1 MKITKKIIKNLILVL
16 VVAFIGAGAFIFGGK
31 MKEDQMQHESKMT
44 KFGFEDIGELATQE
58 MIGTVV
64 HTEKTAQ
71 SLFGMEIPFTQS
83 QYIYSYDF
91 DTKAG
96 YDFSYIKYEI
106 KDDEENK
113 EILIY
118 LPEAKI
124 LSTEIL
130 TDSFEVY
137 YEKESIFKRITLS
150 DNNIALK
157 DMKKLAEDN
166 AVSNGIYEKAKS
178 NAEIILK
185 AFFAQYYDL
194 NVYTITFI

>member
-1 MKITKKIIKNLILVL
+1 MKMTKKIIKNLILVL
-16 VVAFIGAGAFIFGGK
+16 IVAVIGAGAFIFGGK
-31 MKEDQMQHESKMT
+31 MKEDQIQHESKVT

-71 SLFGMEIPFTQS
+71 SLFGIEIPFTQS

-91 DTKAG
+91 EIKAG

-150 DNNIALK
+150 DNNVALK

>member
-1 MKITKKIIKNLILVL
+1 MKMTKKIIKNLILVL
-16 VVAFIGAGAFIFGGK
+16 IVAVIGAGAFIFGGK
-31 MKEDQMQHESKMT
+31 MKEDQMHHESKVT

-71 SLFGMEIPFTQS
+71 SLFGIEIPFTQS

-91 DTKAG
+91 DIKAG

-150 DNNIALK
+150 DNNVALK

>member
-91 DTKAG
+91 DIKAG

-150 DNNIALK
+150 ENNIALK

>member
-1 MKITKKIIKNLILVL
+1 MKMTKKIIKNLILVL

-71 SLFGMEIPFTQS
+71 SLFGIEIPFTQS

-91 DTKAG
+91 DIKAG

-150 DNNIALK
+150 DNNVALK

>member
-1 MKITKKIIKNLILVL
+1 MTKKIIKNLILVL
-16 VVAFIGAGAFIFGGK
+16 IVAVIGAGAFIFGGK
-31 MKEDQMQHESKMT
+31 MKEDQMQHESKVT

-71 SLFGMEIPFTQS
+71 SLFGIEIPFTQS

-91 DTKAG
+91 DIKAG

-150 DNNIALK
+150 DNNVALK

-178 NAEIILK
+178 NA
-185 AFFAQYYDL
+185 
-194 NVYTITFI
+194 

>member
-1 MKITKKIIKNLILVL
+1 MKMTKKIIKNLILVL
-16 VVAFIGAGAFIFGGK
+16 IVAVIGAGAFIFGGK
-31 MKEDQMQHESKMT
+31 MKENQMQHESKVT

-71 SLFGMEIPFTQS
+71 SLFGIEIPFTQS

-91 DTKAG
+91 DIKAG

-150 DNNIALK
+150 DNNVALK
-157 DMKKLAEDN
+157 DMTKLADDN

>member
-16 VVAFIGAGAFIFGGK
+16 VVTFIGAGAFIFGGK

-91 DTKAG
+91 DIKAG

-166 AVSNGIYEKAKS
+166 AVSNGIYEKVKS

>member
-1 MKITKKIIKNLILVL
+1 MKMTKKIIKNLILVL
-16 VVAFIGAGAFIFGGK
+16 IVAVIGAGAFIFGGK
-31 MKEDQMQHESKMT
+31 MKENQMQHESKVT

-71 SLFGMEIPFTQS
+71 SLFGIEIPFTQS

-91 DTKAG
+91 DIKAG

-106 KDDEENK
+106 KDDEEKK

-150 DNNIALK
+150 DNNVALK

>member
-1 MKITKKIIKNLILVL
+1 MKMTKKIIKNLILVL
-16 VVAFIGAGAFIFGGK
+16 IVAVIGAGAFIFGGK
-31 MKEDQMQHESKMT
+31 MKEDQMQHESKVT

-71 SLFGMEIPFTQS
+71 SLFGIEIPFTQS

-91 DTKAG
+91 DIKAG

>member
-16 VVAFIGAGAFIFGGK
+16 IVAVIGAGAFIFGGK

-71 SLFGMEIPFTQS
+71 SLFGIEIPFTQS

-91 DTKAG
+91 DIKAG

-150 DNNIALK
+150 DNNVALK

>member
-1 MKITKKIIKNLILVL
+1 MKMTKKIIKNLILVL

-91 DTKAG
+91 DIKAG

-150 DNNIALK
+150 DNNVALK

>member
-91 DTKAG
+91 DIKAG

-185 AFFAQYYDL
+185 AFLAQYYDL

>member
-1 MKITKKIIKNLILVL
+1 MKMTKKIIKNLILVL
-16 VVAFIGAGAFIFGGK
+16 IVAVIGAGAFIFGGK
-31 MKEDQMQHESKMT
+31 MKEDQIQHESKVT

-71 SLFGMEIPFTQS
+71 SLFGIEIPFTQS

-91 DTKAG
+91 DIKAG

-106 KDDEENK
+106 KDDEKK

-150 DNNIALK
+150 DNNVALK

>member
-1 MKITKKIIKNLILVL
+1 MKMTKKIIKNLILVL
-16 VVAFIGAGAFIFGGK
+16 IVAVIGAGAFIFGGK
-31 MKEDQMQHESKMT
+31 MKEDQMQHESKVT

-71 SLFGMEIPFTQS
+71 SLFGIEIPFTQS

-91 DTKAG
+91 DIKAG

-137 YEKESIFKRITLS
+137 YEKESIFKRITLN
-150 DNNIALK
+150 DNNVALK

>member
-16 VVAFIGAGAFIFGGK
+16 IVAVIGAGAFIFGGK

-91 DTKAG
+91 DIKAG

>member
-16 VVAFIGAGAFIFGGK
+16 VVVFIGAGAFIFGGK

-71 SLFGMEIPFTQS
+71 SLFGIEIPFTQS

-91 DTKAG
+91 DIKAG

>member
-1 MKITKKIIKNLILVL
+1 MKMTKKIIKNLILVL
-16 VVAFIGAGAFIFGGK
+16 IVAVIGAGAFIFGGK
-31 MKEDQMQHESKMT
+31 MKENQMQHESKVT

-71 SLFGMEIPFTQS
+71 SLFGIEIPFTQS

-91 DTKAG
+91 DIKAG

-106 KDDEENK
+106 KDDEKK

-150 DNNIALK
+150 DNNVALK

>member
-1 MKITKKIIKNLILVL
+1 MKMTKKIIKNLILIL
-16 VVAFIGAGAFIFGGK
+16 IVAVIGAGAFIFGGK
-31 MKEDQMQHESKMT
+31 MKEDQMQHESKVT

-71 SLFGMEIPFTQS
+71 SLFGIEIPFTQS

-91 DTKAG
+91 DIKAG

-150 DNNIALK
+150 DNNVALK

>member
-1 MKITKKIIKNLILVL
+1 MTKKIIKNLILAL
-16 VVAFIGAGAFIFGGK
+16 IVAVIGAGAFIFGGK
-31 MKEDQMQHESKMT
+31 MKEDQIQHESKVT

-71 SLFGMEIPFTQS
+71 SLFGIEIPFTQS

-91 DTKAG
+91 DIKAG

-150 DNNIALK
+150 DNNVALK

>member
-91 DTKAG
+91 DIKAG

-194 NVYTITFI
+194 NIYTITFI

>member
-16 VVAFIGAGAFIFGGK
+16 VVAFVGAGAFIFGGK

-91 DTKAG
+91 DIKAG

>member
-91 DTKAG
+91 DIKAG

-150 DNNIALK
+150 DNNTALK

-185 AFFAQYYDL
+185 AFFSQYYDL

>member
-91 DTKAG
+91 DIKAG

-118 LPEAKI
+118 LPEAEI

-194 NVYTITFI
+194 NVYTITFS

>member
-1 MKITKKIIKNLILVL
+1 MTKKIIKNLILVL
-16 VVAFIGAGAFIFGGK
+16 IVAVIGAGAFIFGGK
-31 MKEDQMQHESKMT
+31 MKEDQMQHESKVT

-71 SLFGMEIPFTQS
+71 SLFGIEIPFTQS

-91 DTKAG
+91 DIKAG

-150 DNNIALK
+150 DNNVALK

>member
-31 MKEDQMQHESKMT
+31 MKEDQMQHENKMT

-91 DTKAG
+91 DIKAG

>member
-1 MKITKKIIKNLILVL
+1 MKMTKKIIKNLILVL
-16 VVAFIGAGAFIFGGK
+16 IVAVIGAGAFIFGGK
-31 MKEDQMQHESKMT
+31 MKENQMQHESKVT

-71 SLFGMEIPFTQS
+71 SLFGIEIPFTQS

-91 DTKAG
+91 DIKAG

-150 DNNIALK
+150 DNNVALK

-185 AFFAQYYDL
+185 AFFAQYYDF

>member
-1 MKITKKIIKNLILVL
+1 MTKKIIKNLILVL
-16 VVAFIGAGAFIFGGK
+16 IVAVIGAGAFIFGGK
-31 MKEDQMQHESKMT
+31 MKEDQMQHESKVT

-71 SLFGMEIPFTQS
+71 SLFGIEIPFTQS

-91 DTKAG
+91 DIKAG

-150 DNNIALK
+150 DNNVALK

-194 NVYTITFI
+194 NVYTITVI

>member
-1 MKITKKIIKNLILVL
+1 MKMTKKIIKNLILVL
-16 VVAFIGAGAFIFGGK
+16 IVAVIGAGAFIFGGK

-91 DTKAG
+91 DIKAG

>member
-1 MKITKKIIKNLILVL
+1 MKMTKKIIKNLILAL
-16 VVAFIGAGAFIFGGK
+16 IVAVIGAGAFIFGGK
-31 MKEDQMQHESKMT
+31 MKEDQIQHESKVT

-71 SLFGMEIPFTQS
+71 SLFGIEIPFTQS

-91 DTKAG
+91 DIKAG

-150 DNNIALK
+150 DNNVALK

>member
-91 DTKAG
+91 DIKAG

-166 AVSNGIYEKAKS
+166 VVSNGIYEKAKS

>member
-1 MKITKKIIKNLILVL
+1 MKMTKKIIKNLILVL
-16 VVAFIGAGAFIFGGK
+16 IVAVIGAGAFIFGGK
-31 MKEDQMQHESKMT
+31 MKDDQMQHESKVT

-71 SLFGMEIPFTQS
+71 SLFGIEIPFTQS

-91 DTKAG
+91 DIKAG

-150 DNNIALK
+150 DNNVALK

>member
-16 VVAFIGAGAFIFGGK
+16 VVTFIGAGAFIFGGK
-31 MKEDQMQHESKMT
+31 MKENQMQHESKMT

-71 SLFGMEIPFTQS
+71 SLFGMKIPFTQS

-91 DTKAG
+91 DIKAG

>member
-91 DTKAG
+91 DIKAG

-166 AVSNGIYEKAKS
+166 AVSNGIYEKDKS

>member
-91 DTKAG
+91 DIKAG

-194 NVYTITFI
+194 NVYTITYI

>member
-91 DTKAG
+91 DIKAG

-166 AVSNGIYEKAKS
+166 AVSNGIYEKSKS

>member
-44 KFGFEDIGELATQE
+44 KFCFEDIGELATQE

-91 DTKAG
+91 DIKAG

-106 KDDEENK
+106 KDDEDNK

-124 LSTEIL
+124 LSIEIL

>member
-1 MKITKKIIKNLILVL
+1 MKMTKKIIKNLILVL
-16 VVAFIGAGAFIFGGK
+16 IVAVIGAGAFIFGGK
-31 MKEDQMQHESKMT
+31 MKENQMQHESKVT

-71 SLFGMEIPFTQS
+71 SLFGIEIPFTQS

-91 DTKAG
+91 DIKAG

-137 YEKESIFKRITLS
+137 YEKESIFKRITLN
-150 DNNIALK
+150 DNNVALK

>member
-1 MKITKKIIKNLILVL
+1 MNITKKIIKNLILVL

-91 DTKAG
+91 DIKAG

>member
-16 VVAFIGAGAFIFGGK
+16 VVAFIGVGAFIFGGK

-91 DTKAG
+91 DIKAG

>member
-1 MKITKKIIKNLILVL
+1 MTKKIIKNLILVL
-16 VVAFIGAGAFIFGGK
+16 IVAVIGAGAFIFGGK
-31 MKEDQMQHESKMT
+31 MKEDQMQHESKVT

-71 SLFGMEIPFTQS
+71 SLFGIEIPFTQS

-91 DTKAG
+91 DIKAG

-106 KDDEENK
+106 KDDEEKK

-150 DNNIALK
+150 DNNVALK